1 MRRFLQINTLK
12 DIAMIPALPEL
23 PLDVAA
29 LRPALPAIAGAGGTG
44 AGQPGGTG
52 GSGFAG
58 LLDAS
63 RALLGGSAHRGAAD
77 AGAGAGAGDVAHVVD
92 GAPSDRP
99 APMLPPGLVPAP
111 RGTDL
116 PPVGTIMPPA
126 LASTVRIAP
135 EPMPTTAASG
145 PLPAPPEASPI
156 VLSAAAPSP
165 DAASLDAPQ
174 PDQIISVPDAVQQDE
189 DTATTEGQMAAG
201 AMLQQPTAL
210 PPSSAPSPNLP
221 VTMAIPVAF
230 GSPPPARNAAHTSPA
245 GETILPDDG
254 DALVPLPVAVPPRS
268 VRASGKA
275 ELRPE
280 VAATAGAHS
289 APLAAMPTATP
300 LAGNAVANPD
310 AGSAMANPATVP
322 AQASSA
328 TGMETMLDQLAGL
341 RDAARSARPEVMLR
355 HGEFGVVNVRI
366 DATTPGDWRATLTSR
381 DPGFVPA
388 VQAALAE
395 RAIAASDASSGA
407 GPNTG
412 SQPGSHQSGRG
423 GEAAT
428 GQNAGSQA
436 NYGSS
441 PGSGQG
447 SQQPYLAQTRME
459 GRSDAP
465 VHERHAGALQT
476 EPSADRGLFA

>member
-1 MRRFLQINTLK
+1 
-12 DIAMIPALPEL
+12 MIPALPEL
-23 PLDVAA
+23 PLDAAA
-29 LRPALPAIAGAGGTG
+29 LRPALPAVSGAGGTG
-44 AGQPGGTG
+44 AP
-52 GSGFAG
+52 GFAG

-63 RALLGGSAHRGAAD
+63 RALLG
-77 AGAGAGAGDVAHVVD
+77 VAMD
-92 GAPSDRP
+92 GAPPDGP
-99 APMLPPGLVPAP
+99 APMRPPGLVPAP

-116 PPVGTIMPPA
+116 PPVGTTLPPIETIMPPA
-126 LASTVRIAP
+126 LASAVRIAP
-135 EPMPTTAASG
+135 EPLPTMAVIA
-145 PLPAPPEASPI
+145 PLPALSDASPI
-156 VLSAAAPSP
+156 APPADAPSP
-165 DAASLDAPQ
+165 DAPQ
-174 PDQIISVPDAVQQDE
+174 PDQVISGLDAFPQTE
-189 DTATTEGQMAAG
+189 DTAPTEGQMAG
-201 AMLQQPTAL
+201 SAMLQQPPA
-210 PPSSAPSPNLP
+210 PPPASAPSPNLP

-230 GSPPPARNAAHTSPA
+230 GGPPAARNAAHPNPA

-254 DALVPLPVAVPPRS
+254 DAFVPLPVAVPPRS

-275 ELRPE
+275 ELRQE
-280 VAATAGAHS
+280 VAAPGTLF
-289 APLAAMPTATP
+289 APVAATPPATP
-300 LAGNAVANPD
+300 LVGHAVANPD
-310 AGSAMANPATVP
+310 AGSAMANPVTAP
-322 AQASSA
+322 AQPSPTTA
-328 TGMETMLDQLAGL
+328 METTLDKLAGL

-407 GPNTG
+407 GANTG
-412 SQPGSHQSGRG
+412 SQSGSQHSGRG

-459 GRSDAP
+459 GRSDASH
-465 VHERHAGALQT
+465 HERQAGAPQT
-476 EPSADRGLFA
+476 ETSADRGLFA

>member
-1 MRRFLQINTLK
+1 
-12 DIAMIPALPEL
+12 MIPALPEL

-52 GSGFAG
+52 ALGFAG

-63 RALLGGSAHRGAAD
+63 RALLGGPAHRGAAD
-77 AGAGAGAGDVAHVVD
+77 AGAGAGAGDVAHVMAHVVD

-135 EPMPTTAASG
+135 EPMPTTAVSG
-145 PLPAPPEASPI
+145 PLPASSEASPI
-156 VLSAAAPSP
+156 VPPAAAPSR
-165 DAASLDAPQ
+165 DVPQ
-174 PDQIISVPDAVQQDE
+174 PDKIISAPDAVQQDE

-201 AMLQQPTAL
+201 AMLQQPAAP

-230 GSPPPARNAAHTSPA
+230 GGPPAARNAAHTSSA

-254 DALVPLPVAVPPRS
+254 DALVPLPVVVPPRS

-280 VAATAGAHS
+280 IAATAGAHS
-289 APLAAMPTATP
+289 APLAVMPPATP

-322 AQASSA
+322 AQASAA

-355 HGEFGVVNVRI
+355 HGEFGVVNIRI

-412 SQPGSHQSGRG
+412 SQPGSHQIGRG

-447 SQQPYLAQTRME
+447 SQQPYLAQTQME

-465 VHERHAGALQT
+465 VHERHTGALQT